1 MDAADA
7 ASQEAG
13 EDASQDAS
21 AGNAPDGFDFSGL
34 PEDFDPSSL
43 PEEFSGGFSAPP
55 SSGQTETTPAADSAT
70 AEDAGASRPSG
81 GGAQGPDGAFRSNWT
96 GTSSSSQE
104 GWIWIGASAA
114 ILAIGLIIAKKYKS

>member
-1 MDAADA
+1 MM
-7 ASQEAG
+7 
-13 EDASQDAS
+13 
-21 AGNAPDGFDFSGL
+21 
-34 PEDFDPSSL
+34 
-43 PEEFSGGFSAPP
+43 
-55 SSGQTETTPAADSAT
+55 PAADSAT